1 MGVKAEEGRL
11 GRRKREL
18 GDGVT
23 ACQPIRVS
31 CGVPETPWRGLGEA
45 GLGGQTLRP
54 PPGAHLAR
62 CLYTA
67 A

>member
-1 MGVKAEEGRL
+1 MGIKAEEARL

-18 GDGVT
+18 GDGVAT
-23 ACQPIRVS
+23 CQPIHMS
-31 CGVPETPWRGLGEA
+31 CGVPETLWRGLGEA

-62 CLYTA
+62 
-67 A
+67 